1 MRHRAQ
7 ARHARYHSPRPVR
20 ALALTAL
27 ASVLTISAG
36 IGLSASGSSAATVRP
51 AYTALDDRA
60 YDLPAADQ
68 TSRDGFHATELAAMA
83 ATSARQ
89 AHAAMLAA
97 LPRYTVHAGDSLS
110 AVALDRC
117 SGQARDWTDIYAA
130 SRELG
135 LTARDANTL
144 TAGQHLAIRCA
155 YDASQLRFA
164 PAPPPPAPVRTVT
177 AAAVTPNRSQGS
189 VGSSAARSNVGGTY
203 AGSGSMQ
210 RCIISR
216 ESGGNSQVRNS
227 SGHYGLYQFSEST
240 WVGSGGS
247 AADFGHA
254 SVAEQNQ
261 VFANAVAARG
271 YSDWT
276 AYDGCGA

>member
-83 ATSARQ
+83 AAGARQ
-89 AHAAMLAA
+89 AHASFLAA
-97 LPRYTVHAGDSLS
+97 LPRYAVRAGDSLS
-110 AVALDRC
+110 AVAQARC
-117 SGQARDWTDIYAA
+117 SAPRDWTGIYGA

-144 TAGQHLAIRCA
+144 TAGQRLAIRCA

-164 PAPPPPAPVRTVT
+164 PAPPPPPAPVRTVT
-177 AAAVTPNRSQGS
+177 AAAVTSNRSQGS
-189 VGSSAARSNVGGTY
+189 VGSSSARSNVGGTY

-216 ESGGNSQVRNS
+216 ESGGNSQVMNG

-261 VFANAVAARG
+261 VYANAVAARG